1 MSQSLS
7 ALLFAAAAGF
17 STLFGALVVF
27 ITKKKNEKL
36 VSVSL
41 GFAAGVMIS
50 VTFSDLLPN
59 SGAMLSSAWGIKPG
73 ALGTVGFLV
82 LGILFASAIDRFV
95 PHQAYSEATDSAEH
109 RDIFRVGLV
118 SMLAIALHNLP
129 EGMATFMAG
138 YQNAELGASIAVA
151 IALHNIP
158 EGITVAMPVYFAT
171 GSKKKAFLYTFYS
184 GVAEPVG
191 ALLAYLILKPFIS
204 QAVLGA
210 LFGVVSGIMLY
221 IAVEELIPS
230 SRQYGHNKH
239 AIAATFSGICMML
252 LTHIL

>member
-1 MSQSLS
+1 M
-7 ALLFAAAAGF
+7 
-17 STLFGALVVF
+17 
-27 ITKKKNEKL
+27 
-36 VSVSL
+36 
-41 GFAAGVMIS
+41 
-50 VTFSDLLPN
+50 
-59 SGAMLSSAWGIKPG
+59 
-73 ALGTVGFLV
+73 
-82 LGILFASAIDRFV
+82 
-95 PHQAYSEATDSAEH
+95 
-109 RDIFRVGLV
+109 

-158 EGITVAMPVYFAT
+158 EGITVAMPVYCH
-171 GSKKKAFLYTFYS
+171 GQQKKAFLYTFYS

-221 IAVEELIPS
+221 IAVEELILFPPVRAARYAPS
-230 SRQYGHNKH
+230 PPPFRAS
-239 AIAATFSGICMML
+239 A
-252 LTHIL
+252 